1 MRIEVAIAGSQSAKQ
16 RGDLLEALAEDLLR
30 IQGYSVE
37 SEVRRTG
44 SELDLL
50 CKNKIN
56 GRTIYVECKAQRE
69 PLSANILKNL
79 LGTVTLSDYSEGWL
93 IAASPLGKEAKGIQ
107 FEWEKKPQETRE
119 RLSIYTPERVID
131 ALIDANL
138 IAHPPENI
146 ELPKFD
152 HGISVGKWILLVTE
166 HGRFWA
172 QPVLMSG
179 VPAAVQVFSAEQSV
193 LVSDTLLLRRLAET
207 DSTLSTLD
215 FEFRSSRG
223 RTESNRGDEDQHPV
237 VQVEHGQSWS
247 DYRPSRPED
256 FVGRKPAQDSLL
268 KFLDAVRTET
278 TTTRVFA
285 ITGDSGMGKS
295 SLIAKLRNRTRNIR
309 YRKKFSMYAVDVR
322 AAVKP
327 SYVLWSLLACLR
339 DTIESG
345 FIELEASG
353 LEISDHADPLASRS
367 IQRVLNV
374 LQQQRRIVCLVFDQF
389 EELYSKPEMF
399 SIYEAAQQLFLSA
412 ASAQS
417 NLVLGFAWRA
427 DSTVPQ
433 DHPAYHMWHGLR
445 DHRFE
450 VSIGPFGH
458 SEASEAIT
466 IFQRELGEKLL
477 PGIRRQITE
486 NSQGY
491 PWLLKKLCIHLY
503 GQLSA
508 GESQAKLVDT
518 LDVERLFAE
527 DLKALSQPEDYCLK
541 LIAAQAPA
549 DWHEM
554 LEAAGADTLRNL
566 QDKRLIVRSGN
577 RINLYWDLFRE
588 YVLTGQAPSVP
599 FTYVASS
606 SVRAVLAVAQELRHE
621 DGKSFEEL
629 SEAVGRKASTVQN
642 IVHDLVMFRVVQVS
656 GSKAILDPEIAS
668 SEGYAILER
677 IRNILKRHALYLV
690 LSAADSDSNVFRL
703 EDVIECLQRTNPTAR
718 HGSATWKAY
727 AERIWVWL
735 FCIDDSPPILRA
747 FLRGRVPSGAVFGE
761 TAPSHPRPHACS
773 GDLPR
778 REAAAHGGLS
788 PRPAPSGHSRGVLI
802 ACRGKEDEAASGR
815 GDDAGL
821 ETQVRRAGGAARGRP
836 HRVARFGIGRG
847 GRRDRRHFRR
857 REGFSAVARS
867 RADEPGRPRAGA
879 GPAAPG
885 VGRQPTA
892 SVPGSAQPRASRR
905 SGRHR
910 CRERRAAR
918 ARRRGI
924 DLWRGAGRA
933 PGRPGVRHWSP
944 DAGRYRV
951 AGAAAQ
957 AVMTVVDRIDGK
969 GGSGDG
975 ACIRSRVAPESACRR
990 TMRFGRR
997 NPERCSCS
1005 DRTCVR
1011 RRGRFRSILGCGMRS
1026 NGCGHVER
1034 CLPPPALLP
1043 PPSRRRMRRPMRP
1056 SPRPGPSPVRVKR
1069 GR

>member
-1 MRIEVAIAGSQSAKQ
+1 MRIEVAIAGSQSAK
-16 RGDLLEALAEDLLR
+16 RKGDLLEALAEDLLR
-30 IQGYSVE
+30 IRGYSVTT
-37 SEVRRTG
+37 EVRRTG

-50 CKNKIN
+50 CKNKVN
-56 GRTIYVECKAQRE
+56 GRIIYVECKAQRE
-69 PLSANILKNL
+69 LLSANILKNL

-107 FEWEKKPQETRE
+107 FEWEKKPQEQRE
-119 RLSIYTPERVID
+119 RLSIYTPEQVID
-131 ALIDANL
+131 ALIDSNL
-138 IAHPPENI
+138 ITHPPENAG
-146 ELPKFD
+146 LPRVD
-152 HGISVGKWILLVTE
+152 TGVSVGDWTLLVTE
-166 HGRFWA
+166 HGRFWV
-172 QPVLMSG
+172 QTVLMSG
-179 VPAAVQVFSAEQSV
+179 VPAAVQVFTAEQSA
-193 LVSDTLLLRRLAET
+193 LVSDPLLLRRLAET

-223 RTESNRGDEDQHPV
+223 RAESYRIDEDQHPV

-256 FVGRKPAQDSLL
+256 FVGRKPAQDNIL

-345 FIELEASG
+345 FIELDGSA
-353 LEISDHADPLASRS
+353 LEISDHADPLASQS
-367 IQRVLNV
+367 IQRVLEV

-427 DSTVPQ
+427 DSTVQQ
-433 DHPAYHMWHGLR
+433 DHPAYHMWHGLK

-450 VSIGPFGH
+450 VAIGPFSH

-466 IFQRELGEKLL
+466 IFQGELGEKLL
-477 PGIRRQITE
+477 PGIRRQIAE

-503 GQLSA
+503 GQLRA

-527 DLKALSQPEDYCLK
+527 DLKALSQPEDYCLR

-549 DWHEM
+549 DWHEV
-554 LEAAGADTLRNL
+554 LEAVGADTLRGL

-606 SVRAVLAVAQELRHE
+606 SVRAVLAVAQELCHE
-621 DGKSFEEL
+621 NGKSFEEL

-656 GSKAILDPEIAS
+656 SSKATLDPDIAS
-668 SEGYAILER
+668 ADGYSILER
-677 IRNILKRHALYLV
+677 IRHILKRHALYLV
-690 LSAADSDSNVFRL
+690 LSAADSDSNVFAL

-727 AERIWVWL
+727 AERILQWLCAAGLLDSVHNGWVRHDRGKPVPLADARRLGKGTSAGRRGFQAEAPPERVMECLQWAREAERDASAVRDAGYRNAMSVLVRFGLVQRDSGEVHVPTETGNDGNSSEAVWKAAWRDPTLRTVVELLQKEPAVAPKVVAERVEAAEQRNWSGGSKLRIGNGLRRWARWL
-735 FCIDDSPPILRA
+735 TEGREADPPP
-747 FLRGRVPSGAVFGE
+747 VV
-761 TAPSHPRPHACS
+761 
-773 GDLPR
+773 PR
-778 REAAAHGGLS
+778 RQHGKPRKVEGERQQGLWDS
-788 PRPAPSGHSRGVLI
+788 
-802 ACRGKEDEAASGR
+802 
-815 GDDAGL
+815 
-821 ETQVRRAGGAARGRP
+821 
-836 HRVARFGIGRG
+836 
-847 GRRDRRHFRR
+847 
-857 REGFSAVARS
+857 
-867 RADEPGRPRAGA
+867 
-879 GPAAPG
+879 
-885 VGRQPTA
+885 
-892 SVPGSAQPRASRR
+892 
-905 SGRHR
+905 
-910 CRERRAAR
+910 
-918 ARRRGI
+918 
-924 DLWRGAGRA
+924 
-933 PGRPGVRHWSP
+933 
-944 DAGRYRV
+944 
-951 AGAAAQ
+951 
-957 AVMTVVDRIDGK
+957 
-969 GGSGDG
+969 
-975 ACIRSRVAPESACRR
+975 
-990 TMRFGRR
+990 
-997 NPERCSCS
+997 
-1005 DRTCVR
+1005 
-1011 RRGRFRSILGCGMRS
+1011 
-1026 NGCGHVER
+1026 
-1034 CLPPPALLP
+1034 
-1043 PPSRRRMRRPMRP
+1043 
-1056 SPRPGPSPVRVKR
+1056 
-1069 GR
+1069 